1 MAALKNDVKAFIV
14 QALACFDT
22 PTLVSQCV
30 KQEFGIDVTRQ
41 QVEQHDPTKRAGVN
55 LAAKWRTLFDDTRK
69 RFREETAEIPIAN
82 RAYRLRALG
91 RMAEKAENMK
101 NMALTA
107 QLLEQAAKE
116 VGDLYVNRR
125 VEPDKTLDDEIK
137 RLNIQKLQRELE
149 DPNKG
154 LPEPKQVIIGVEDAS
169 DPEAEQAAV

>member
-1 MAALKNDVKAFIV
+1 MAALRDEVKAFVV

-22 PTLVSQCV
+22 PSQVVVSV
-30 KQEFGIDVTRQ
+30 KERFDLEVTRQ
-41 QVEQHDPTKRAGVN
+41 QCEAYDPTKYVGRN
-55 LAAKWRTLFDDTRK
+55 LHVKWQTLFNDTRK

-116 VGDLYVNRR
+116 VGDVYVNRQTKNENPHDNVPPTR
-125 VEPDKTLDDEIK
+125 V
-137 RLNIQKLQRELE
+137 
-149 DPNKG
+149 
-154 LPEPKQVIIGVEDAS
+154 QVDVVDARRS
-169 DPEAEQAAV
+169 DADA